1 MQKMIIAE
9 DDPMLQEIYQ
19 MTFSETGY
27 EVFVA
32 ENGKKALETIKK
44 EKIDIVLTDSVMPEM
59 DGFEL
64 IKNLRNGEY
73 DKNIKVI
80 MLSNL
85 SQKEIQDKAM
95 QLGANGF
102 IVKANFNPDELVV
115 EVKKII
121 QAV

>member
-19 MTFSETGY
+19 MTFSEAGF

-32 ENGKKALETIKK
+32 ENGKKALEIIKK

-95 QLGANGF
+95 QLGASGF

-121 QAV
+121 QTA

>member
-1 MQKMIIAE
+1 MSKIILVE
-9 DDPMLQEIYQ
+9 DDPMILEIYQ
-19 MTFSETGY
+19 KKFSDLKF
-27 EVFVA
+27 EVFLA
-32 ENGKKALETIKK
+32 ENGKKALDIIKK

-85 SQKEIQDKAM
+85 SQKEVQDKAM
-95 QLGANGF
+95 QLGADGF

-121 QAV
+121 AAV